1 MNNSNSIQY
10 QNLSHRVQVLEK
22 AVKEVLEMNTILHL
36 EINMLKKKVTD
47 QNGTSSTSSSDNGE
61 NKNSTQQADVDNAQL
76 QQIMA
81 MRKAQMAQQQMQSN
95 SGMGAGRS
103 INISRN

>member
-1 MNNSNSIQY
+1 MNNTNSIQY

-36 EINMLKKKVTD
+36 EINMLKKKIND
-47 QNGTSSTSSSDNGE
+47 QNNASSSSSSENGE
-61 NKNSTQQADVDNAQL
+61 NKQSTQQTDVDNAQL
-76 QQIMA
+76 QQLMA
-81 MRKAQMAQQQMQSN
+81 MRKAQQQQQMQQH

>member
-1 MNNSNSIQY
+1 MNNTNSIQY

-47 QNGTSSTSSSDNGE
+47 QNGSGSASSSESGE
-61 NKNSTQQADVDNAQL
+61 NKHSSQQGEVDNAQL

-81 MRKAQMAQQQMQSN
+81 MRKAQMAQQ
-95 SGMGAGRS
+95 MGGQNGGRS

>member
-36 EINMLKKKVTD
+36 EINMLKKKITD
-47 QNGTSSTSSSDNGE
+47 QNGTSNTSSSDE
-61 NKNSTQQADVDNAQL
+61 NKHSTQQSDVDNVQL

-81 MRKAQMAQQQMQSN
+81 MRKAQMSQQQMHN
-95 SGMGAGRS
+95 SMASGRS

>member
-36 EINMLKKKVTD
+36 EINMLKKKITD
-47 QNGTSSTSSSDNGE
+47 QNSTSGTPSENGE
-61 NKNSTQQADVDNAQL
+61 NKNLTQQGSDIDNAQL

-81 MRKAQMAQQQMQSN
+81 MRKAQMVQQQMHN
-95 SGMGAGRS
+95 GMGSGRS
-103 INISRN
+103 VNISRN